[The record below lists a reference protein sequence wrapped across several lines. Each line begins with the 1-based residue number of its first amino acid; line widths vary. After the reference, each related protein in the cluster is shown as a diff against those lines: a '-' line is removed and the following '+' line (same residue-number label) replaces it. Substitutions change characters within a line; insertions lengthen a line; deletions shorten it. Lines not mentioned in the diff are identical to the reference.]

1 MEIHELI
8 RLIENRELEQ
18 YLGELAKSQDFI
30 NSYKSV
36 RIPQSRSDIH
46 EIKKAQSAN
55 PNSILSGQDDNAS
68 KQEQLKALK
77 HTLEETKQN
86 NDLIQYIQDK
96 LTALMIDYN

>member
-1 MEIHELI
+1 
-8 RLIENRELEQ
+8 
-18 YLGELAKSQDFI
+18 
-30 NSYKSV
+30 
-36 RIPQSRSDIH
+36 
-46 EIKKAQSAN
+46 
-55 PNSILSGQDDNAS
+55 LSGQDDNAS